1 MYKASNQAGQ
11 QHGYIRVSELSDR
24 KKYLRV
30 LKAVDAGELVKVRH
44 GVYAPPEEML
54 NNIIDVESIVPG
66 GVVCLYNAWAYYGL
80 TTISPPK
87 FCIAISA
94 KRKVS
99 LRTPLPIKL
108 FYWKNDNLEFG
119 ISEVKVSNYK
129 VHMTDLE
136 RSVCDAVKY
145 RNKIG
150 HALCSEIIRNY
161 TKRTDRNLSRLSE
174 YAKKLR
180 VEKTIKEYI
189 TITLGE

>member
-1 MYKASNQAGQ
+1 MYKASNQAGR

-24 KKYLRV
+24 KKYRRV

-80 TTISPPK
+80 TTISPPE

-99 LRTPLPIKL
+99 LRTPFP
-108 FYWKNDNLEFG
+108 
-119 ISEVKVSNYK
+119 
-129 VHMTDLE
+129 
-136 RSVCDAVKY
+136 
-145 RNKIG
+145 
-150 HALCSEIIRNY
+150 
-161 TKRTDRNLSRLSE
+161 
-174 YAKKLR
+174 
-180 VEKTIKEYI
+180 
-189 TITLGE
+189 